1 MLLKDTWAMSEEVSE
16 LEGLMEVERM
26 SKNGHSVSSGANKL
40 DQEKV
45 SDRMHNARA
54 IYFGDG
60 DRGRHRV
67 HFSDDRRSRKR
78 TYTGERFEVHGVKRV
93 ITHVDTEIAH

>member
-1 MLLKDTWAMSEEVSE
+1 MSEEVSE
-16 LEGLMEVERM
+16 LEGMMEVERM

-40 DQEKV
+40 EQEV

-67 HFSDDRRSRKR
+67 HFR
-78 TYTGERFEVHGVKRV
+78 
-93 ITHVDTEIAH
+93 